1 MPSDNILTER
11 RGAVLWVTFN
21 RPEARN
27 SMTLEMYDRLHAL
40 CGEIDADA
48 TIRCVVFTGA
58 GDRAFVAG
66 TDINEFKKMRDA
78 NDVLG
83 YEERMDRVFSRLE
96 DIKVPVVAAIRGA
109 CTGGGFGI
117 ASGCD
122 LRVSGPSARFGFPV
136 ARTLGNCLSIAN
148 YRRLER
154 LLGAPAVKQ
163 MVYTADLFDARRMYE
178 LGYINELTASDDDVL
193 PRAEAIAQKIAGN
206 APLTIATTKE
216 ALRRIIRGTTGDDHD
231 LVQRCYLSED
241 FKEGM
246 TAFLEK
252 RPPNWKGR

>member
-1 MPSDNILTER
+1 M
-11 RGAVLWVTFN
+11 TFN

-27 SMTLEMYDRLHAL
+27 SMTLAMYERLYEL
-40 CGEIDADA
+40 CGEIDADPEV
-48 TIRCVVFTGA
+48 RCVVFTGA
-58 GDRAFVAG
+58 GERAFVAG
-66 TDINEFKKMRDA
+66 TDINEFKQMHDA

-96 DIKVPVVAAIRGA
+96 DVKVPVIAAIRGA

-122 LRVSGPSARFGFPV
+122 LRICGPSARFGFPV
-136 ARTLGNCLSIAN
+136 ARTLGNCLSMAN

-154 LLGAPAVKQ
+154 LLGQTAVKQ

-178 LGYINELTASDDDVL
+178 LGYINEITARDEDVV
-193 PRAEAIAQKIAGN
+193 PRAEVVANQISGN
-206 APLTIATTKE
+206 APLTVATTKE
-216 ALRRIIRGTTGDDHD
+216 ALRRIVRGTPGDDHE

-241 FKEGM
+241 FREGM

-252 RPPNWKGR
+252 RPANWKGR